1 MRYFVVLFSF
11 LTFVLA
17 DDVSQAFK
25 IEGMHCGYGC
35 VNKVKS
41 VINSLEGVKKCE
53 VDFNK
58 SLMVVEFDEGKLDS
72 DKIISSLDEKTTYQT
87 SRLEKKKETF
97 WSKFKGLFGKK
108 S

>member
-58 SLMVVEFDEGKLDS
+58 SLMTVEYDDTKVNPDLIVS
-72 DKIISSLDEKTTYQT
+72 TITEKTTYET
-87 SRLEKKKETF
+87 RKVEDKKEKRSF
-97 WSKFKGLFGKK
+97 WDKLKGIF